1 MAFSPEFHLLFSQ
14 ISQKLWGRWV
24 GSHIWENFLGPSLKP
39 KQVHF
44 IGFMIGIWSGLA
56 YFELLSSLPMGR
68 RVGAKIPTSES
79 FFQQGPMKGSYQS
92 PGNKQHCIGHF
103 GMEIVDPPWATMT
116 KHCLLTHSQKWRLKP
131 TLETPALTLES
142 LATKCHQM

>member
-1 MAFSPEFHLLFSQ
+1 MALFPRISPSVFPNLTKTLGWVFGFTHLGTFF
-14 ISQKLWGRWV
+14 GT
-24 GSHIWENFLGPSLKP
+24 FPKP

-44 IGFMIGIWSGLA
+44 IGIMIGIWSGLA

-116 KHCLLTHSQKWRLKP
+116 KHCLLTLSQKWRLKP